1 MPTTV
6 QPAPPDQQPAFAP
19 SLSQEVLPTS
29 NPWDQDQEF
38 KDLMKAK
45 IFSCPGSNAGD
56 YAFLAWLYD
65 FYLGAKGGAAPP
77 AAAPSITTLSPST
90 APANADVTVDIT
102 GTGFDGGATVN
113 IGTAYGLVPTSA
125 TATNL
130 SVLIKAVN
138 IAFPGTLPVSV
149 KNGDSQYSAPLDF
162 TVT

>member
-6 QPAPPDQQPAFAP
+6 QPAPPDEQPAFTP
-19 SLSQEVLPTS
+19 NLSQAVTS
-29 NPWDQDQEF
+29 NPWDNDQGF
-38 KDLMKAK
+38 QALLKAK
-45 IFSCPGSNAGD
+45 IYSCPGSYGGDNAFFG
-56 YAFLAWLYD
+56 WLYD
-65 FYLGAKGGAAPP
+65 FYLAAGGGLPAPTL
-77 AAAPSITTLSPST
+77 TTLNPST
-90 APANADVTVDIT
+90 APAGADVTVDIT
-102 GTGFDGGATVN
+102 GTGFDSGATVN

-149 KNGDSQYSAPLDF
+149 KNGDGQYSAPLDF

>member
-6 QPAPPDQQPAFAP
+6 QPAPPDEQPAFAP
-19 SLSQEVLPTS
+19 NLSTEVTS
-29 NPWDQDQEF
+29 NPWDDDQGF
-38 KDLMKAK
+38 QALLKAK
-45 IFSCPGSNAGD
+45 IYSCPGSYGGDNAFFG
-56 YAFLAWLYD
+56 WLYD
-65 FYLGAKGGAAPP
+65 FYLAAGGGLPAP
-77 AAAPSITTLSPST
+77 TLTALNPST

-102 GTGFDGGATVN
+102 GTGFDAGATVN

-149 KNGDSQYSAPLDF
+149 KNGDGQYSAPLDF

>member
-6 QPAPPDQQPAFAP
+6 QPAPPDEQPAFTP
-19 SLSQEVLPTS
+19 NLSPEVTS
-29 NPWDQDQEF
+29 NPWDNDQGF
-38 KDLMKAK
+38 QALFKAK
-45 IFSCPGSNAGD
+45 IYSCPGSYGGDNAFFG
-56 YAFLAWLYD
+56 WLYD
-65 FYLGAKGGAAPP
+65 FYLAAGGGLPAP
-77 AAAPSITTLSPST
+77 TLTALNPST
-90 APANADVTVDIT
+90 GPANADVTVDIT
-102 GTGFDGGATVN
+102 GTGFDAGATVN

-149 KNGDSQYSAPLDF
+149 KNGDGQYSAPLDF